1 MPVNRIDSIVVLT
14 TCAKVDMRLLTEL
27 NHEIE
32 RVRPTA
38 KQPVADCGH
47 HDNIETRLT
56 KMTSR
61 QQKPIGRQCNTR
73 CKSVACWK

>member
-14 TCAKVDMRLLTEL
+14 ICAEVDMRLLTEP

-38 KQPVADCGH
+38 KHSVADCGH
-47 HDNIETRLT
+47 VHDNIETWLT
-56 KMTSR
+56 KVTSR
-61 QQKPIGRQCNTR
+61 QQKPNWQTI